1 MEGSTEFVSYKKVLV
16 FGAAGTGKSTLT
28 KSIEKGVFTE
38 ESHTENGK
46 LIYLI

>member
-28 KSIEKGVFTE
+28 VPQAQ
-38 ESHTENGK
+38 ENQ
-46 LIYLI
+46 L